1 MSPILERLALLI
13 LFSTTASA
21 SESAR
26 ATPAPA
32 GMAAEPPTSSSAA
45 PASPENAW
53 RGTRWG
59 MTPAEVAAALPK
71 EARLLS
77 PEVKLADGNVIAA
90 AIDGFAFEGLNF
102 DVRFIFTGGKLSLVS
117 LRTPQKKPVDV
128 EAYAR
133 LRDAL
138 VKSWGP
144 PLEETKDD
152 NFVDMR
158 QTRWNRGASR
168 ADLKYIPGVVV
179 LLHYP
184 RPPG

>member
-1 MSPILERLALLI
+1 MKPRIRTLASLLLAAWAI
-13 LFSTTASA
+13 STRGQ
-21 SESAR
+21 E
-26 ATPAPA
+26 PAQAIPLPPA
-32 GMAAEPPTSSSAA
+32 GQ
-45 PASPENAW
+45 ASPVAEVGAW
-53 RGTRWG
+53 RAARFG
-59 MTPAEVAAALPK
+59 MTPDEVLAAFPK
-71 EARLLS
+71 EAVRVS
-77 PEVKLADGNVIAA
+77 PEVTLADGNVIAA
-90 AIDGFAFEGLNF
+90 AIDGFVFEGLNF
-102 DVRFIFTGGKLSLVS
+102 DVRFIFTKGKLSLVS
-117 LRTPQKKPVDV
+117 LRTPQKQPVDA

-158 QTRWNRGASR
+158 QTRWNRGPDR

-179 LLHYP
+179 LIHYP